1 MKILIMIAMIT
12 FTFSSKDI
20 LWTSL
25 GEAKKISKK
34 EKKPI
39 MLMVTY
45 KYCPECRYVKKVVY
59 KDKKIKNII
68 NNKYIP
74 VVYEFN
80 DPKLP
85 KKFKKWGVPRFY
97 FLNSSLDIKGYHL
110 GGLRVN
116 KMQKLLDDNLKAAK

>member
-1 MKILIMIAMIT
+1 MKILIIALM
-12 FTFSSKDI
+12 FAFSFADNDI

-25 GEAKKISKK
+25 ENAKKISKK
-34 EKKPI
+34 ENKPI

-45 KYCPECRYVKKVVY
+45 EYCPECRYVKKVIY

-97 FLNSSLDIKGYHL
+97 FLNASLDVKGYHL
-110 GGLRVN
+110 GGLRIN
-116 KMQKLLDDNLKAAK
+116 KMQKLLDDNLKIMK

>member
-1 MKILIMIAMIT
+1 L
-12 FTFSSKDI
+12 FFVFCFSGDDI

-25 GEAKKISKK
+25 EKAKKISKK

-45 KYCPECRYVKKVVY
+45 KYCPECRYVKNIIY
-59 KDKKIKNII
+59 KDKKIKDTI

-80 DPKLP
+80 DKKLP

-110 GGLRVN
+110 GGLRIK
-116 KMQKLLDDNLKAAK
+116 KMQDLLNKNLKAIK

>member
-1 MKILIMIAMIT
+1 MQKLILILIFVFS
-12 FTFSSKDI
+12 FTKEDI

-25 GEAKKISKK
+25 EEAKKISKK
-34 EKKPI
+34 ENKPI

-45 KYCPECRYVKKVVY
+45 KYCPECRYVKKVIY
-59 KDKKIKNII
+59 KDKNIQDII

-80 DPKLP
+80 DKKLP

-110 GGLRVN
+110 GGLRLK
-116 KMQKLLDDNLKAAK
+116 KMQKLLDDNLKIMK